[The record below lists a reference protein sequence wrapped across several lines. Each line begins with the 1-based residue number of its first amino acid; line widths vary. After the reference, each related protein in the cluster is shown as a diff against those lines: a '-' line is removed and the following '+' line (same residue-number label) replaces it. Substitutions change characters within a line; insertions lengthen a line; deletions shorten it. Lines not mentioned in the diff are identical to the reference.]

1 MNLEKTVFTVR
12 DIADDTVTWRAKRP
26 ALLISSTSWTGED
39 RRIKLVPFLLCQSLW
54 VSDTAHFNIVLN
66 ISLLKNILFCH
77 VTLPFNLYSQLS
89 LLRG

>member
-1 MNLEKTVFTVR
+1 MR
-12 DIADDTVTWRAKRP
+12 DVTGDTVTWRAKRP
-26 ALLISSTSWTGED
+26 ALLISSTSWTGEN
-39 RRIKLVPFLLCQSLW
+39 RRIKLVPFPLGQSLR

-66 ISLLKNILFCH
+66 ISLLKNILSCH